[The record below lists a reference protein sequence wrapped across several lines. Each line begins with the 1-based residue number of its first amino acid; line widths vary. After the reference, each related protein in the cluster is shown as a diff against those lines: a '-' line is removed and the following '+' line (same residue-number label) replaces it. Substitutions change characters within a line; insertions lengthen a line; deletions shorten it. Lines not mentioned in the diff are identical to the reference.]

1 MVARLYSRRLSS
13 STTLPVGASICSSLG
28 WVWREGPGKYTQ
40 WALPMQGRSEKIGP
54 ERSSP
59 RTKHMGDYYFSLYTS
74 FHRYTQSLDLYCER
88 PSVSSAVDIQ
98 TGCILQDGLAEHSR
112 YQPKASSYVCSV
124 LFTGMI
130 GNARSLAHLA
140 CRAEG
145 PRVDPRNNRR
155 RLSTPDTPPRKIRP
169 AFTAYISQGGG

>member
-1 MVARLYSRRLSS
+1 LRGCTPGGCRTAQHCRWAPRSVARWGGCGERAQESILS
-13 STTLPVGASICSSLG
+13 G
-28 WVWREGPGKYTQ
+28 
-40 WALPMQGRSEKIGP
+40 PMQGRSEKIGP

-59 RTKHMGDYYFSLYTS
+59 HTKHMGDYYFSLYTS

-112 YQPKASSYVCSV
+112 YQPKASSYMCSV